1 MSVCVCLFVHVCVH
15 EFMCVYVHMY
25 ACMYVYV
32 YVSVHVFAH
41 SHTRTAPAKGKGRPT
56 NEILDVSKKFFVT
69 CVSPPMGNLEEP
81 ARFTPRNSILRL
93 FVCMKVEGQ
102 GVLRCLAH
110 NSGKWQKFRKVSAL
124 VQSLRKGT
132 VQIELTFENLWTPPG
147 RGTMARGLRA
157 VGVALLAAAT

>member
-1 MSVCVCLFVHVCVH
+1 VCVCT
-15 EFMCVYVHMY
+15 YMY
-25 ACMYVYV
+25 ACIYVCIRKCTCICTFT
-32 YVSVHVFAH
+32 VSH
-41 SHTRTAPAKGKGRPT
+41 TAPAKEKGRPT

-69 CVSPPMGNLEEP
+69 CVSAPMGNLEEP
-81 ARFTPRNSILRL
+81 ARFTPRKSSLRL
-93 FVCMKVEGQ
+93 LVCMKVEGQ

-110 NSGKWQKFRKVSAL
+110 NSGKWPTFRKVSAL

-147 RGTMARGLRA
+147 RGTMARGPRA